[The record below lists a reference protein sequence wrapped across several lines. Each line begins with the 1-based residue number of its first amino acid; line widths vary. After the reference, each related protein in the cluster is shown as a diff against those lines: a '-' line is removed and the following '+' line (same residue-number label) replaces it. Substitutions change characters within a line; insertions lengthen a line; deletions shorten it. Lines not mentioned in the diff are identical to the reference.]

1 MTLYH
6 SPTLAPVPDGT
17 PLLAEDPA
25 GHPTLAPLDWW
36 QTAYPDTWRALLAA
50 HYAIGIHED
59 PAPWGLAEPVLETD
73 ADGLPIIRR
82 AALPE
87 PVDTRTDAE
96 RLADERAGMSCTPL
110 AGELVLARHG
120 LRQGWLAL
128 MGGLP
133 EVDQVRYLR
142 AARWDRADP
151 IMDAALAH
159 LMPDLDADARGLAL
173 DDLFREA
180 MALDDRE

>member
-1 MTLYH
+1 
-6 SPTLAPVPDGT
+6 
-17 PLLAEDPA
+17 
-25 GHPTLAPLDWW
+25 
-36 QTAYPDTWRALLAA
+36 LAA
-50 HYAIGIHED
+50 GGYAIGVDDD
-59 PAPWGLAEPVLETD
+59 PAPYGLGEPTVETD
-73 ADGLPIIRR
+73 TDGLPIVRR

-96 RLADERAGMSCTPL
+96 RLADERAAMSCTPL
-110 AGELVLARHG
+110 AGETVLARHG

-128 MGGLP
+128 MGALP

-180 MALDDRE
+180 MAIDAGE